1 MEMNKDLGEF
11 NPYDNLIAS
20 NRFVAEVKTVR
31 VKSNQGIIRKGTVL
45 QAKEDD
51 KDEITG
57 QPILS
62 LLDGNGTADCI
73 IANDYDTNISSDTVS
88 SIVLTAYET
97 GHFNRLALIVK
108 DGYQI
113 SPSDETALRHG
124 GIILS
129 NSVSKRGGER

>member
-1 MEMNKDLGEF
+1 MQLNKDLGGF

-31 VKSNQGIIRKGTVL
+31 VKSNQGIIKKGTVL
-45 QAKEDD
+45 QLNEGKE
-51 KDEITG
+51 EVNG

-62 LLDGNGTADCI
+62 ILDGNGTADCI
-73 IANDYDTNISSDTVS
+73 VVDDYDTDIPSNTVS

-108 DGYQI
+108 DGYNI
-113 SPSDETALRHG
+113 SPSDETALRYG